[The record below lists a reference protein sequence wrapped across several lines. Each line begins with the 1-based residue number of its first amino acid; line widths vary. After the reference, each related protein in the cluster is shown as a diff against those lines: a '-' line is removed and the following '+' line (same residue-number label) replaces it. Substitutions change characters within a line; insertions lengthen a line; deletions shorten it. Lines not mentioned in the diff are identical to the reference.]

1 MCSHYQAEKNRRKL
15 ERMGARLPSDWQPPE
30 GSWDI
35 YPTLLAP
42 IIRGSP
48 TRESG
53 NEGAPTLELVP
64 AHFGLLPGFAK
75 EIGFGK
81 HTYNARTE
89 TVAEKPSFKHA
100 WATGRHCIVPAEA
113 IFEPD
118 WRSGR
123 SVPTRIS
130 RADGEPLGIA
140 GIWQSWRTATG
151 EWTLSFAM
159 LTINADTHPIFRQL
173 HKPDPKLPPDQQD
186 KRMVVILHE
195 DSYAAWLAAPPE
207 RSMDFMRPFPAE
219 ELRVE
224 AAPSQTS
231 LRAGS
236 QISDLFGPV

>member
-100 WATGRHCIVPAEA
+100 WATARHCIVPAEA

-123 SVPTRIS
+123 SVSPSAFHIKHNQK
-130 RADGEPLGIA
+130 RAAVL
-140 GIWQSWRTATG
+140 WRST
-151 EWTLSFAM
+151 WTFSHGQF
-159 LTINADTHPIFRQL
+159 NG
-173 HKPDPKLPPDQQD
+173 
-186 KRMVVILHE
+186 
-195 DSYAAWLAAPPE
+195 AW
-207 RSMDFMRPFPAE
+207 
-219 ELRVE
+219 V
-224 AAPSQTS
+224 
-231 LRAGS
+231 
-236 QISDLFGPV
+236 